1 MIEDRTVLLNGLEFT
16 YLEAGPK
23 NGEPVILLHGFPQ
36 FADVWASLLNRL
48 AALGF
53 RAFAPD
59 QRGYSCKAR
68 PICVGAYAVSEL
80 TSDVLALAY
89 HFECLKFHLIGHAYL
104 LEVTRDIGI
113 VAEL

>member
-36 FADVWASLLNRL
+36 FADVWAT
-48 AALGF
+48 
-53 RAFAPD
+53 PD

-89 HFECLKFHLIGHAYL
+89 HFECPKFHLIGHAYL
-104 LEVTRDIGI
+104 LEVTGDIGI